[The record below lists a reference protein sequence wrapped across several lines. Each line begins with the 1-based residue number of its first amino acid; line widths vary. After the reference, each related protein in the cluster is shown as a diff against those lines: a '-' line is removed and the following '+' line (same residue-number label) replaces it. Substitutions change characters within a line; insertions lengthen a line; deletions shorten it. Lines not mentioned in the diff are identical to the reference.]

1 MSACSVIPAM
11 APAIMLVVTEEWG
24 IDSYSSKSSIFWRMQ
39 EWIDQ
44 MDTFVLDCD
53 GVLWLGNTLLP
64 RVTETLDRL
73 RSLGKRLLFV
83 TNNSTKSRTAYL
95 QKFKSLGLQVHLVI
109 ALINPFRTKSL
120 DPRTRLRIIYHKP
133 FAFLI
138 LKEYMSLAWMGYVK
152 N

>member
-1 MSACSVIPAM
+1 
-11 APAIMLVVTEEWG
+11 
-24 IDSYSSKSSIFWRMQ
+24 MQ

-138 LKEYMSLAWMGYVK
+138 LKEYMSLA
-152 N
+152 